1 MEQRKSYGKRGEQ
14 SKQISD
20 EPDWFYEKSDWN
32 KTVDKWRNKV
42 TDKSVV
48 ENQTGVWVNDNKR
61 EEWMDDFKGKIYI
74 EKPGWHWVGI
84 KENAKGDN
92 DRAPDMRV
100 NLRPLDRESV
110 EKYVGEVR
118 ILTKEQAKEM
128 WSKPGSERVRN
139 DKEID
144 NDIPF

>member
-1 MEQRKSYGKRGEQ
+1 MIQRRSYGKRGEQ

-20 EPDWFYEKSDWN
+20 EPDWFYEKSDWD

-61 EEWMDDFKGKIYI
+61 EEWMDDFKGKIYV

>member
-1 MEQRKSYGKRGEQ
+1 MA
-14 SKQISD
+14 
-20 EPDWFYEKSDWN
+20 
-32 KTVDKWRNKV
+32 
-42 TDKSVV
+42 DKSVV

-61 EEWMDDFKGKIYI
+61 EEWMDDFKGKIYV

-139 DKEID
+139 DKDID

>member
-1 MEQRKSYGKRGEQ
+1 MIQRRSYGKRGEQ

-20 EPDWFYEKSDWN
+20 EPDWFYEKSDWD

-48 ENQTGVWVNDNKR
+48 ENKTGVWVNDNKR
-61 EEWMDDFKGKIYI
+61 EEWMDDFKGKIYV

>member
-1 MEQRKSYGKRGEQ
+1 VEQHKSYGKRGEQ

-20 EPDWFYEKSDWN
+20 EPDWFYEKSDWD

-42 TDKSVV
+42 ADKSVV

-61 EEWMDDFKGKIYI
+61 EEWMDDFKGKIYV